1 MVRNSTCQ
9 RVNGLPI
16 YFSLSL
22 SSHLLFSSSNIE
34 STTSSLAILISI
46 FIIQSRS
53 LHFYGDFDLHL
64 PHPIS
69 ITPSSL
75 SGLKDESVLSGGDR
89 WLKTNRFGQ
98 ERRWDWFDCAPQ
110 TWGRFGYDLFIFLVK
125 VSNFWWPN
133 WNVAGINRFFLIL
146 WLLEKPLLWVPPV
159 SKVPQPLKFQ
169 VCWFW
174 LNDSFTT
181 SLR

>member
-1 MVRNSTCQ
+1 MKNGQNSKNRCLIWRFWSWQGTL
-9 RVNGLPI
+9 RVSGWMDFPFIFL
-16 YFSLSL
+16 SLSL
-22 SSHLLFSSSNIE
+22 SSHLLFSTSSIE

-53 LHFYGDFDLHL
+53 LRFSGDFDLHL

-75 SGLKDESVLSGGDR
+75 SGLKDESVLSGGDQ

-133 WNVAGINRFFLIL
+133 
-146 WLLEKPLLWVPPV
+146 
-159 SKVPQPLKFQ
+159 
-169 VCWFW
+169 
-174 LNDSFTT
+174 
-181 SLR
+181 